1 LSIRNLEVLFQPRSV
16 ALIGASKTPRS
27 VGAVLAH
34 NLFNAGFDGPV
45 MPVNPHEVAIEGVL
59 AYPSIDA
66 LPLVPDLAV
75 VATPPATVVEIVAA
89 LGARGTRGVVVIS
102 SGFAERGESGRAL
115 QQAMLDAARPY
126 TLRLVGPNCL
136 GVQVPGHGLNAS
148 VAQAQALPGDLAFIS
163 QSGAVLTA
171 VLDWASARRIGFSHL
186 VSLGGMADVD
196 FGDLLDY
203 LATDRHTRGI
213 LLYVEAL
220 GHARKF
226 MSAARAAARSKPVVV
241 IKAGRSSEAARAAQ
255 SHTGALAGSDRV
267 YEAAFARAGMLRVE
281 TLDELFAAVETLGS
295 GVHVAGDRLAIVSN
309 GGGIGVLA
317 TDSLIQAGGRLAELA
332 PETIARLDAVLPP
345 TWSRAN
351 PIDLVGDATGERY
364 AAALEAVLADRGNDA
379 VLVLNCPTA
388 VADSADAARATA
400 SVAAAH
406 QRPLLTCWLG
416 ESTVVEARRLFAEQ
430 RIATYDT
437 PSAAVQAFSHLV
449 RYRRNQE
456 MLRQVPP
463 SIPESFVPDVARARA
478 LLAAA
483 LAEGRPWLGEVEA
496 QDVLAAYGIPVVPTR
511 VARDPE
517 EAARLAAELG
527 RPVALKILSPD
538 ITHKSDVG
546 GVMLGLAEPAKVR
559 EAARAMLENVRAA
572 RPDARIEGLTL
583 QPMAD
588 TRAAHELILG
598 VVDDVLFGPVILFGQ
613 GGTAVEVVQDQAL
626 ALPPLNL
633 HLAHELMRATRVFRL
648 LEGYRDRPPAQLDA
662 IALTLVK
669 LAQLVADC
677 DQIAELDINPLLA
690 GADGVLALDARIRVA
705 APRRR
710 GTDRFAI
717 RPYPQELERTIALA
731 DGRRLLLRPIRP
743 EDAAALRRM
752 VEERVTPEDRRLRFF
767 MVFRTLAP
775 ELCVRL
781 TQIDYE
787 REMALVALEQDKPA
801 EEAFCGVVRLAADP
815 DRERAEY
822 AVLVRSDLKGQGL
835 GTALMQAIVDYA
847 RGQGIGELYGAVLR
861 ENHTMLDLARRL
873 GFQAAPNPDDP
884 EVVEMRLPLAAA
896 PAVD

>member
-1 LSIRNLEVLFQPRSV
+1 
-16 ALIGASKTPRS
+16 
-27 VGAVLAH
+27 
-34 NLFNAGFDGPV
+34 
-45 MPVNPHEVAIEGVL
+45 
-59 AYPSIDA
+59 
-66 LPLVPDLAV
+66 
-75 VATPPATVVEIVAA
+75 
-89 LGARGTRGVVVIS
+89 
-102 SGFAERGESGRAL
+102 
-115 QQAMLDAARPY
+115 
-126 TLRLVGPNCL
+126 
-136 GVQVPGHGLNAS
+136 
-148 VAQAQALPGDLAFIS
+148 
-163 QSGAVLTA
+163 
-171 VLDWASARRIGFSHL
+171 
-186 VSLGGMADVD
+186 
-196 FGDLLDY
+196 
-203 LATDRHTRGI
+203 
-213 LLYVEAL
+213 
-220 GHARKF
+220 
-226 MSAARAAARSKPVVV
+226 
-241 IKAGRSSEAARAAQ
+241 
-255 SHTGALAGSDRV
+255 
-267 YEAAFARAGMLRVE
+267 
-281 TLDELFAAVETLGS
+281 
-295 GVHVAGDRLAIVSN
+295 
-309 GGGIGVLA
+309 
-317 TDSLIQAGGRLAELA
+317 
-332 PETIARLDAVLPP
+332 
-345 TWSRAN
+345 
-351 PIDLVGDATGERY
+351 
-364 AAALEAVLADRGNDA
+364 
-379 VLVLNCPTA
+379 
-388 VADSADAARATA
+388 
-400 SVAAAH
+400 
-406 QRPLLTCWLG
+406 
-416 ESTVVEARRLFAEQ
+416 
-430 RIATYDT
+430 
-437 PSAAVQAFSHLV
+437 
-449 RYRRNQE
+449 
-456 MLRQVPP
+456 
-463 SIPESFVPDVARARA
+463 
-478 LLAAA
+478 
-483 LAEGRPWLGEVEA
+483 
-496 QDVLAAYGIPVVPTR
+496 
-511 VARDPE
+511 
-517 EAARLAAELG
+517 
-527 RPVALKILSPD
+527 
-538 ITHKSDVG
+538 
-546 GVMLGLAEPAKVR
+546 MLGLA
-559 EAARAMLENVRAA
+559 AAAMVRAA
-572 RPDARIEGLTL
+572 APTMPDNGRAPRPEARIEGLTV

-598 VVDDVLFGPVILFGQ
+598 VVDDALFGPVILFGQ

-801 EEAFCGVVRLAADP
+801 EDAFCGVVRLAADP